1 MSDRSI
7 AMKRYK
13 FQALVTLGS
22 ARDSTLGTMGGGQ
35 MRRVVVRGQNHGT
48 GTSRF
53 FSALVTKNGVDRT
66 WPEEDPVIMTVALM
80 GDDPGEYFEPGDH
93 FAFWL
98 GHDLGQGV
106 VTRRL
111 FV

>member
-1 MSDRSI
+1 
-7 AMKRYK
+7 MKRYK
-13 FQALVTLGS
+13 FQALVTMGS
-22 ARDSTLGTMGGGQ
+22 ARDSDLASLGGGGQ
-35 MRRVVVRGQNHGT
+35 ARRVVVRGRHHDT

-53 FSALVTKNGVDRT
+53 FTALVTRNGGDRT

-80 GDDPGEYFEPGDH
+80 GDDPGEYFEPGDR

-98 GHDLGQGV
+98 GHDLGQGI

-111 FV
+111 FI

>member
-1 MSDRSI
+1 VVAWLALTWLVLRRMAAGHRS
-7 AMKRYK
+7 
-13 FQALVTLGS
+13 
-22 ARDSTLGTMGGGQ
+22 
-35 MRRVVVRGQNHGT
+35 
-48 GTSRF
+48 
-53 FSALVTKNGVDRT
+53 
-66 WPEEDPVIMTVALM
+66 WPEEDPVIMTVALV

>member
-1 MSDRSI
+1 
-7 AMKRYK
+7 MKRYK
-13 FQALVTLGS
+13 FQALVTLGPAQDS
-22 ARDSTLGTMGGGQ
+22 ALGTLGGGQ
-35 MRRVVVRGQNHGT
+35 ARRVVVRGRRHET

-53 FSALVTKNGVDRT
+53 FTALVTKNGGDRT
-66 WPEEDPVIMTVALM
+66 WPEEDPVLMTVALM

-98 GHDLGQGV
+98 GHDPGQGAAIP
-106 VTRRL
+106 RL

>member
-1 MSDRSI
+1 
-7 AMKRYK
+7 MKRYK

-22 ARDSTLGTMGGGQ
+22 ARDSALGTLGGGQ
-35 MRRVVVRGQNHGT
+35 MRRVVIRGRNHDT

-53 FSALVTKNGVDRT
+53 FSALVTKNGGDRT
-66 WPEEDPVIMTVALM
+66 WPEEDPVLMTVALM

-98 GHDLGQGV
+98 GHDLGQGL

-111 FV
+111 FI

>member
-1 MSDRSI
+1 
-7 AMKRYK
+7 
-13 FQALVTLGS
+13 
-22 ARDSTLGTMGGGQ
+22 
-35 MRRVVVRGQNHGT
+35 
-48 GTSRF
+48 
-53 FSALVTKNGVDRT
+53 VDRT

>member
-1 MSDRSI
+1 VQ
-7 AMKRYK
+7 RYK

-22 ARDSTLGTMGGGQ
+22 AQDSPLAALGGGQ
-35 MRRVVVRGQNHGT
+35 ARRVVVRGRHHDT

-53 FSALVTKNGVDRT
+53 FTALVTKNGWDRP
-66 WPEEDPVIMTVALM
+66 WPEDDPVLMTVALM